1 MSGHDLKHACAA
13 AALLAA
19 FGAVPAEA
27 AGPKIVSGPSADAG
41 CFVPWTD
48 KTKFFQYAKKP
59 GPYRVAL
66 ANGFIGNTWRIQMI
80 KTAKAYAEQPEV
92 KKQLK
97 EFKVVSTGD
106 DIAAQISAVNNFID
120 SGYDAVIIDAQN
132 PTAFRSAVK
141 RAEAAGVVLVA
152 FDNTLDTDEA
162 INVNVDQ
169 EGLGQYWGEW
179 LAKSLPKGGDVLE
192 VRGVPGTSVDTD
204 RHRGLQDALKAS
216 GKPFSTVEVVGRW
229 DDGTAQKVS
238 ADAIAVHKHFDGM
251 TAQGGSTGMVR
262 AFLDAGAPLVPAGA
276 ETENGFRKLC
286 LDDRGEG
293 PRLRVRRHRPGPGG
307 GGDEDGAGGAFRR
320 NRAAVDPPA
329 AGPCRGPGLQGG
341 GERVPRPDRQL
352 LRRQFLPDLRHRLHR
367 PGDHGP
373 LRDEPVGRIF
383 PRPRGERSRVRG

>member
-1 MSGHDLKHACAA
+1 MSGPHFKHACAA
-13 AALLAA
+13 AALFAA
-19 FGAVPAEA
+19 LGAGSAEA
-27 AGPKIVSGPSADAG
+27 AGPKVVSGPSADAQ

-80 KTAKAYAEQPEV
+80 KTAKAYAEQPEI

-141 RAEAAGVVLVA
+141 RAQAAGVVLVA

-169 EGLGQYWGEW
+169 EGLGKYWGEW

-204 RHRGLQDALKAS
+204 RHKGLQDALKAS
-216 GKPFSTVEVVGRW
+216 GKTFSTVEVVGKW

-286 LDDRGEG
+286 L
-293 PRLRVRRHRPGPGG
+293 
-307 GGDEDGAGGAFRR
+307 EDGSKGLSCASGGTGPAQVAVAMKTAL
-320 NRAAVDPPA
+320 AA
-329 AGPCRGPGLQGG
+329 LG
-341 GERVPRPDRQL
+341 GETVPQSIRLPLAHVEAPD
-352 LRRQFLPDLRHRLHR
+352 FKAGVNTFPDQT
-367 PGDHGP
+367 DNFF
-373 LRDEPVGRIF
+373 VGNAF
-383 PRPRGERSRVRG
+383 PTCGITFTAQEIMGRSEANQ

>member
-1 MSGHDLKHACAA
+1 MTGHRYLQRTCAA
-13 AALLAA
+13 AALLALA
-19 FGAVPAEA
+19 ASSAAQA
-27 AGPKIVSGPSADAG
+27 AGPKVVSGPSADAQ
-41 CFVPWTD
+41 CFVPWTE

-132 PTAFRSAVK
+132 PTAFRSVVK
-141 RAEAAGVVLVA
+141 RAQAAGVVLVA
-152 FDNTLDTDEA
+152 FDNTLDTDET

-169 EGLGQYWGEW
+169 EGLGKYWGDW
-179 LAKSLPKGGDVLE
+179 LVKKLPKGGDILE
-192 VRGVPGTSVDTD
+192 VRGVAGTSVDTD
-204 RHRGLQDALKAS
+204 RHKGLQETLKAS
-216 GKPFSTVEVVGRW
+216 GQPFNTVEVVGRW

-262 AFLDAGAPLVPAGA
+262 AFLDAGAPLVPAAA

-286 LDDRGEG
+286 LTDAGKGLACASGGTG
-293 PRLRVRRHRPGPGG
+293 PAQVAVAIKTALAALGG
-307 GGDEDGAGGAFRR
+307 GVVPQSIRLPLAHVEDPDFKAGENVFPEQTD
-320 NRAAVDPPA
+320 N
-329 AGPCRGPGLQGG
+329 
-341 GERVPRPDRQL
+341 
-352 LRRQFLPDLRHRLHR
+352 FF
-367 PGDHGP
+367 
-373 LRDEPVGRIF
+373 VGNSF
-383 PRPRGERSRVRG
+383 PTCGINFTAQEIMGRSEANQ

>member
-1 MSGHDLKHACAA
+1 MSGPFRAKLLCAT
-13 AALLAA
+13 ALVLAG
-19 FGAVPAEA
+19 FGLGASTAQA
-27 AGPKIVSGPSADAG
+27 AGPKIGAGPSADAQ

-132 PTAFRSAVK
+132 PTAFRSVVK
-141 RAEAAGVVLVA
+141 RAQAAGVVLVA

-169 EGLGQYWGEW
+169 EGLGKYWGDW
-179 LAKSLPKGGDVLE
+179 LVKKLPKGGDILE
-192 VRGVPGTSVDTD
+192 VRGVAGTSVDTD
-204 RHRGLQDALKAS
+204 RHKGLQDTLKAS
-216 GKPFSTVEVVGRW
+216 GKTFNTVEVVGRW

-251 TAQGGSTGMVR
+251 SAQGGSTGMVR
-262 AFLDAGAPLVPAGA
+262 AFLDAGAPLVPAAA

-286 LDDRGEG
+286 LDDQGKGLSCASGGTG
-293 PRLRVRRHRPGPGG
+293 PAQVAVAIKTALEALGGNVVPQSVRLPLAHVEDPGFKV
-307 GGDEDGAGGAFRR
+307 GDNVF
-320 NRAAVDPPA
+320 
-329 AGPCRGPGLQGG
+329 
-341 GERVPRPDRQL
+341 PDQTDN
-352 LRRQFLPDLRHRLHR
+352 FF
-367 PGDHGP
+367 
-373 LRDEPVGRIF
+373 VGNSF
-383 PRPRGERSRVRG
+383 PTCGINFTAQEIMGRSEANQ

>member
-1 MSGHDLKHACAA
+1 MSGPHLNRVYAAAILAAVLGASPGHAA
-13 AALLAA
+13 AAK
-19 FGAVPAEA
+19 V
-27 AGPKIVSGPSADAG
+27 VSGPSADAA

-48 KTKFFQYAKKP
+48 KTKFFQFTKKP

-120 SGYDAVIIDAQN
+120 SGYDAVVIDAQN
-132 PTAFRSAVK
+132 PTAFKSVVK
-141 RAEAAGVVLVA
+141 RAQAAGVVLVA

-169 EGLGQYWGEW
+169 EGLGKYWGDW
-179 LAKSLPKGGDVLE
+179 LVKSLPKGGDVLE

-204 RHRGLQDALKAS
+204 RHKGLQDTLKAS
-216 GKPFSTVEVVGRW
+216 GKPFNTVEVVGRW

-238 ADAIAVHKHFDGM
+238 ADAIAVHKRFDGM

-262 AFLDAGAPLVPAGA
+262 AFLDAGAPLVPAAA

-286 LDDRGEG
+286 LDDGGKGLACASGGTGPAQVAVAMKTALAALSGEVV
-293 PRLRVRRHRPGPGG
+293 PQSIRLPLAHVEAPDFKTGVSVFPDQTDNFFVGN
-307 GGDEDGAGGAFRR
+307 AFPTCGI
-320 NRAAVDPPA
+320 NFTA
-329 AGPCRGPGLQGG
+329 Q
-341 GERVPRPDRQL
+341 EIM
-352 LRRQFLPDLRHRLHR
+352 
-367 PGDHGP
+367 
-373 LRDEPVGRIF
+373 GRS
-383 PRPRGERSRVRG
+383 EANQ

>member
-1 MSGHDLKHACAA
+1 MSGHHLKHACAA

-80 KTAKAYAEQPEV
+80 KTAKAYAEQPAV

-169 EGLGQYWGEW
+169 QGLGQYWGEW
-179 LAKSLPKGGDVLE
+179 LAKSLPRV
-192 VRGVPGTSVDTD
+192 GTCWKCAACPARPSTPTAT
-204 RHRGLQDALKAS
+204 RACRTPSRRRASRSAPSRSWAS
-216 GKPFSTVEVVGRW
+216 GT
-229 DDGTAQKVS
+229 TA
-238 ADAIAVHKHFDGM
+238 
-251 TAQGGSTGMVR
+251 
-262 AFLDAGAPLVPAGA
+262 
-276 ETENGFRKLC
+276 
-286 LDDRGEG
+286 
-293 PRLRVRRHRPGPGG
+293 
-307 GGDEDGAGGAFRR
+307 
-320 NRAAVDPPA
+320 
-329 AGPCRGPGLQGG
+329 
-341 GERVPRPDRQL
+341 
-352 LRRQFLPDLRHRLHR
+352 
-367 PGDHGP
+367 
-373 LRDEPVGRIF
+373 
-383 PRPRGERSRVRG
+383 RPRKCRPTPSRCTSISTA